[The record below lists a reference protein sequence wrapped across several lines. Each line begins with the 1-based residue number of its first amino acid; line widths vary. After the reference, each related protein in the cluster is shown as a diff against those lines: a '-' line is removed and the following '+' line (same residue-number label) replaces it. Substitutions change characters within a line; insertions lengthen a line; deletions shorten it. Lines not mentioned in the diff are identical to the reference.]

1 MRPRN
6 HSAGRLLRNQTGAAA
21 VEFAIIGMALIVLML
36 GLIEVGRG
44 LYLRNALAQAVDVG
58 ARNALVHADMTDTAL
73 EDQVR
78 AAFTGSEPD
87 LLQVTVG
94 TETVDGITFRTVAL
108 SYPLTLLVP
117 GLAGTSTT
125 LGMTRRIPTP

>member
-1 MRPRN
+1 MKPRDL
-6 HSAGRLLRNQTGAAA
+6 SARGLLRNQAGAAA
-21 VEFAIIGMALIVLML
+21 VEFAFIGLALMALML

-78 AAFTGSEPD
+78 AAFTGTQPD
-87 LLQVTVG
+87 LLQVTIG
-94 TETVDGITFRTVAL
+94 TETVDGIAFRTVAL
-108 SYPLTLLVP
+108 SYPLTLFVP
-117 GLAGTSTT
+117 GLAGNSIS
-125 LGMTRRIPTP
+125 LGMTRRIPIP